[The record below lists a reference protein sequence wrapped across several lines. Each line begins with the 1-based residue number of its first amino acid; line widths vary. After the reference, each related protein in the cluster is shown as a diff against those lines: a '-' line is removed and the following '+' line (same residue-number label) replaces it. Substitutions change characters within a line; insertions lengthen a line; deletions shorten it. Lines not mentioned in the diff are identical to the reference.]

1 MVSDLSWHLVSQSD
15 LTNAD
20 PKPENNSLAVFFF
33 SKVINNMDLKLRK
46 QLFYNATKGS

>member
-20 PKPENNSLAVFFF
+20 PKPENNSLAVFF
-33 SKVINNMDLKLRK
+33 SARLSTIWI
-46 QLFYNATKGS
+46 